1 MNLTRWMIRIVKA
14 LQGQKQIYSM
24 IGSGMNDVSALK
36 EAGIGLDMFLESS
49 SSTNW

>member
-1 MNLTRWMIRIVKA
+1 MNLTRWTIRIVKA

-36 EAGIGLDMFLESS
+36 ESGIGLNMIL
-49 SSTNW
+49 